1 MRLAGLAGRV
11 VTNQMVV
18 MSKSLIHQG
27 FITGQFLV
35 AMPSMRDPRF
45 TRTVIYVC
53 AHTPD
58 GAMGLVINRLVGSL
72 SFPDLLEQLNIAQP
86 MGGED
91 IRIRNGGPVETGR
104 GFVLH
109 SADYLEDATLR
120 IGAEVGLTA
129 TLDILRDIA
138 AGSGPKRRLLALG
151 YAGWGPG
158 QLDQEIQSNAWLCV
172 PADQDL
178 IFDDSL
184 DDKWERCIGKIGV
197 DYRLLSS
204 TAGSA

>member
-1 MRLAGLAGRV
+1 
-11 VTNQMVV
+11 

-27 FITGQFLV
+27 FFTGNFLV
-35 AMPSMRDPRF
+35 AMPAMRDPRF

-53 AHTPD
+53 AHTAD
-58 GAMGLVINRLVGSL
+58 GAMGLVINRLIGSL
-72 SFPDLLEQLNIAQP
+72 SFPDLLQQLNIGQASS
-86 MGGED
+86 GED
-91 IRIRNGGPVETGR
+91 IRIRSGGPVETGR

-120 IGAEVGLTA
+120 VGSDVGLTA
-129 TLDILRDIA
+129 TLDILRGIA
-138 AGSGPKRRLLALG
+138 SGSGPKRRLLALG

-158 QLDQEIQSNAWLCV
+158 QLDQEIQGNAWLCV
-172 PADQDL
+172 PADQEL
-178 IFDDSL
+178 IFDDRI

-204 TAGSA
+204 AAGNA